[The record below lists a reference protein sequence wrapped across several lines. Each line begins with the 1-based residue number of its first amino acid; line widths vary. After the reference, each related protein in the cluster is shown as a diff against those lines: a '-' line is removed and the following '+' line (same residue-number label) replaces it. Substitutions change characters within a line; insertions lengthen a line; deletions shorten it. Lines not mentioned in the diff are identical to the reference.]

1 MPLLC
6 EKRGHVAILTLSRPE
21 ARNAWCQ
28 EYNEGFVDILPKLE
42 ADKEIRCVV
51 LTGDPA
57 GNAFSAGADLKNPRT
72 HSHDSIADF
81 LEELPS
87 RRRSS
92 AIALVTDFAKPMIA
106 AVNGYAI
113 GIGCIVSYCCDMIV
127 ASDAAEW
134 RLPQAGLGIMPA
146 QGGSIRLARWV
157 GRGNAMRA
165 AYGFPIKAEEAYRIG
180 LAQWLVPAAELMDQA
195 MAVADHIASLPPL
208 ATQVTKESLRSGLEQ
223 PLPEAVLGDL
233 YRFAMLELTE
243 DKAESHQAWR
253 ERRRPSF
260 KGR

>member
-28 EYNEGFVDILPKLE
+28 EYNEGFVEILPKLE
-42 ADKEIRCVV
+42 ADKDIRCVV

-72 HSHDSIADF
+72 HTHDSIADF

-180 LAQWLVPAAELMDQA
+180 LAQWLVPAADLMDQA

>member
-1 MPLLC
+1 MLC

-28 EYNEGFVDILPKLE
+28 EYNEGFVEILPKLE

-72 HSHDSIADF
+72 HTHDSIADF

>member
-1 MPLLC
+1 
-6 EKRGHVAILTLSRPE
+6 
-21 ARNAWCQ
+21 
-28 EYNEGFVDILPKLE
+28 
-42 ADKEIRCVV
+42 
-51 LTGDPA
+51 
-57 GNAFSAGADLKNPRT
+57 
-72 HSHDSIADF
+72 
-81 LEELPS
+81 
-87 RRRSS
+87 
-92 AIALVTDFAKPMIA
+92 VTDFAKPMIA

-180 LAQWLVPAAELMDQA
+180 LAQWLVPAAEQMDQA

-208 ATQVTKESLRSGLEQ
+208 ATQLTKESLRSGLEQ

>member
-28 EYNEGFVDILPKLE
+28 EYNEGFVDILPRLE
-42 ADKEIRCVV
+42 ADKDIRCVV

>member
-1 MPLLC
+1 MISGQGS
-6 EKRGHVAILTLSRPE
+6 K
-21 ARNAWCQ
+21 
-28 EYNEGFVDILPKLE
+28 F
-42 ADKEIRCVV
+42 
-51 LTGDPA
+51 
-57 GNAFSAGADLKNPRT
+57 FSAGADLKNPRT
-72 HSHDSIADF
+72 HTHDSIADF